1 MRSRQAAARE
11 AARSRS
17 SAGSV
22 RSTRGEVIL
31 CRPSPCPL
39 TSGERERGLAARTA
53 AGAAPAA
60 AAATR
65 APRCAPAATP
75 RGHALALLLRV
86 AAPLLARRLDL
97 GEVEVVLGPVHLD
110 LLGDELLDGLERERA
125 RLVHQADR
133 LARRAG
139 PRGAPDAVHIVLRIL
154 RKIPVHHVA
163 HALDV
168 QASRGHVGG
177 DQDREL
183 RVLEGVQD
191 LEALLLVH
199 VPGERARLP
208 AVAPEAV
215 LEPPRLLPGVG
226 EDQDAAAS

>member
-1 MRSRQAAARE
+1 MRSRQVAARE

-22 RSTRGEVIL
+22 RSTRGEVIP

-39 TSGERERGLAARTA
+39 ASGERERGLAARAA
-53 AGAAPAA
+53 AGTAPAA
-60 AAATR
+60 A
-65 APRCAPAATP
+65 P

-139 PRGAPDAVHIVLRIL
+139 P
-154 RKIPVHHVA
+154 
-163 HALDV
+163 
-168 QASRGHVGG
+168 
-177 DQDREL
+177 
-183 RVLEGVQD
+183 
-191 LEALLLVH
+191 
-199 VPGERARLP
+199 
-208 AVAPEAV
+208 
-215 LEPPRLLPGVG
+215 
-226 EDQDAAAS
+226 